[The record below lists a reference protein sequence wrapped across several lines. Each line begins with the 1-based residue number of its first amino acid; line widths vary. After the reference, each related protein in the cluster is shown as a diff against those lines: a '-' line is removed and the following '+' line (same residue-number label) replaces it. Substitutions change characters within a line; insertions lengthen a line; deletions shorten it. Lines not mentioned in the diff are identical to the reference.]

1 MTDSTERNET
11 TPDETERL
19 EAEPQATERLETVLP
34 SVEQAAPAAP
44 PATGRPPVRMSTVVW
59 GLIITVVGAGILA
72 RALGA
77 EFDNE
82 LALIVLLCTAGVA
95 LVATSIV
102 SAVRKK

>member
-34 SVEQAAPAAP
+34 AVEHTP

>member
-11 TPDETERL
+11 TPDETE
-19 EAEPQATERLETVLP
+19 QLETVMP
-34 SVEQAAPAAP
+34 AVEQVP
-44 PATGRPPVRMSTVVW
+44 PVAGRPPVRMSTVVW